1 MANNRTLEDKAQFIE
16 LRALGYSYRTI
27 SEKMG
32 ISKPT
37 LIGWA
42 KDLDREI
49 KEQRALEMQT
59 LIERHKAGKMAR
71 VEGFA
76 KLLDGVNSEIEKRLE
91 AGALDDVNTDKL
103 LDMSLKLDKKLSEE
117 TQAGSMEYGMLV
129 EDKTAFDTTVISF
142 D

>member
-1 MANNRTLEDKAQFIE
+1 MAKSTTLEDKAQFIE
-16 LRALGYSYRTI
+16 LRALGYSYRAI

>member
-1 MANNRTLEDKAQFIE
+1 MANNKTLEHKAQFVE
-16 LRALGYSYRTI
+16 LRALGYSYRAI
-27 SEKMG
+27 AERMG
-32 ISKPT
+32 VSKPT

-49 KEQRALEMQT
+49 KEQRALEMQA
-59 LIERHKAGKMAR
+59 LIEKHKAGKMAR

-91 AGALDDVNTDKL
+91 AGALGDVNTDKL
-103 LDMSLKLDKKLSEE
+103 LDMSLKLDKKLEDE
-117 TQAGSMEYGMLV
+117 TQAGAMEYGMLV